1 MEKAAAIM
9 NPASKPSQTSLFQVY
24 LRLRPPISQNNSSPD
39 GEPERCLTVDPV
51 AQNKQDEEDV
61 GENGSN
67 PAATHITL
75 QPPADS
81 RKRAV
86 ERFGFTKVF
95 EENASQLDVL
105 QDTGMEETVKGVM
118 LEGRDGLVA
127 TLGVTGSGKVRIA
140 ATHGQ
145 G

>member
-1 MEKAAAIM
+1 M
-9 NPASKPSQTSLFQVY
+9 
-24 LRLRPPISQNNSSPD
+24 
-39 GEPERCLTVDPV
+39 
-51 AQNKQDEEDV
+51 
-61 GENGSN
+61 GENEQG

-95 EENASQLDVL
+95 EENASQLDVFR
-105 QDTGMEETVKGVM
+105 DTGLEETIKGVM

-127 TLGVTGSGKVRIA
+127 TLGVTGSGKVWIA
-140 ATHGQ
+140 ATHGKQ
-145 G
+145 KEAVLISL

>member
-1 MEKAAAIM
+1 M

-24 LRLRPPISQNNSSPD
+24 LRLRPPISRNDNNRD
-39 GEPERCLTVDPV
+39 GEPERCLTVDPA
-51 AQNKQDEEDV
+51 AQKNHDEKDM
-61 GENGSN
+61 GENGQT

-95 EENASQLDVL
+95 EENASQLDVF
-105 QDTGMEETVKGVM
+105 QDTGMEEAIKGVM

-140 ATHGQ
+140 ATHAADRVLLINL
-145 G
+145 